1 MTMDQEMTMAIGH
14 WPMTIT
20 KSPNTPTMWCQSSF
34 TPLGCF
40 LLSLKEALLLF
51 CNRVCLLTAGDCL
64 PAVLSALTT
73 QVENIA
79 GRDEKAKLES
89 ESIIVK
95 VTQVEN
101 IARQDKKAKLESES
115 VLWNKNYQDLFPE
128 AERHYKIVTS
138 QKKKKKFWHMYFQ
151 DTLFESFLLN
161 VGYWKVQTFA
171 IVKKLLGFNPSG
183 SRCCSFWFCNE
194 IVRLDSKQT
203 KNFLFDLIST
213 TMTSYF

>member
-1 MTMDQEMTMAIGH
+1 
-14 WPMTIT
+14 
-20 KSPNTPTMWCQSSF
+20 MWCQSSF

-79 GRDEKAKLES
+79 RRDEKAKLESESVIVKVNQVENIARQDEKVKLES

-101 IARQDKKAKLESES
+101 IAGRD
-115 VLWNKNYQDLFPE
+115 
-128 AERHYKIVTS
+128 
-138 QKKKKKFWHMYFQ
+138 
-151 DTLFESFLLN
+151 
-161 VGYWKVQTFA
+161 
-171 IVKKLLGFNPSG
+171 
-183 SRCCSFWFCNE
+183 
-194 IVRLDSKQT
+194 
-203 KNFLFDLIST
+203 
-213 TMTSYF
+213 